1 MTKYEIREGNTTT
14 QFLTFQEAE
23 AYSPNAEVFVVE
35 ENFEFYNEPNKDNW
49 HNFEQDLYTSALF
62 SKGLTSQ
69 GNGFA
74 LLLKV
79 LTDGSTKGASQNALL
94 MAIQATIAGI
104 SNFTQ
109 QDKNYLNEYLISNN
123 FTIQI

>member
-1 MTKYEIREGNTTT
+1 
-14 QFLTFQEAE
+14 L
-23 AYSPNAEVFVVE
+23 
-35 ENFEFYNEPNKDNW
+35 EFYNEPNKDNW
-49 HNFEQDLYTSALF
+49 NNFEQDLYTSALF
-62 SKGLTSQ
+62 SKGLTSK

-79 LTDGSTKGASQNALL
+79 LTDGSTKGANQHALL
-94 MAIQATIAGI
+94 IAIQATIAGI

-109 QDKNYLNEYLISNN
+109 EDKNYLNEYLISNN